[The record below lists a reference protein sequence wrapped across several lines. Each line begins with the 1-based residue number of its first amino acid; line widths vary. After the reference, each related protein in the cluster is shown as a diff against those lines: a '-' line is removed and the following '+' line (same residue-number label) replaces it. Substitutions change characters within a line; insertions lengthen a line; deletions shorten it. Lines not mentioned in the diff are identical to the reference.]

1 MKKYLIP
8 RTNNYYR
15 MVLALAF
22 IMNTFL
28 HGDLMETVCIKPPLG
43 YPFQSQQLGYVC
55 GLKKEKNHYM
65 I

>member
-1 MKKYLIP
+1 
-8 RTNNYYR
+8 

-22 IMNTFL
+22 IMNTFP
-28 HGDLMETVCIKPPLG
+28 HEDLMETVCIKPTLG

-55 GLKKEKNHYM
+55 GHKKEKSHYM